1 MRRSPLL
8 VIFFTVFLDLLGFGL
23 VLPLLAKYGREARYG
38 ASDVEIG
45 WLIASY
51 SAMQFLF
58 SPVWG
63 RLSDRV
69 GRRPVLMLSITGS
82 VISHLIFTFA
92 PSLAWLFLSRLLAG
106 VMAANISTAQAYV
119 ADVTAPQDRAKG
131 MGMVGAAVGLG
142 FIFGPMLAI
151 GVGRW
156 GQSGIGLTAAAL
168 SFLDLLLVAGIV
180 PESLPPERRGSAASA
195 EGRLSRMLRALSSP
209 TIGPPIIILFLVT
222 LAFAALEGTITLF
235 LTDRIGDLTPQ
246 GTRVLPEATIGKYL
260 GFMGILVALVQG
272 GLTGR
277 LAKRSGEAPLILA
290 GSVLIAAGLLLLSAG
305 HSPPSILGALAVI
318 ALGQGVNVPSVNGL
332 VSRSA
337 AADQQ
342 GGILGVTQGFSSLA
356 RALGPGAGGWLY
368 GLSPTHTAPYL
379 AGAGIVSLAAILG
392 LATVRSP
399 ARPASAGQ

>member
-38 ASDVEIG
+38 ASDGEIG

-156 GQSGIGLTAAAL
+156 GQSGI
-168 SFLDLLLVAGIV
+168 
-180 PESLPPERRGSAASA
+180 
-195 EGRLSRMLRALSSP
+195 
-209 TIGPPIIILFLVT
+209 
-222 LAFAALEGTITLF
+222 
-235 LTDRIGDLTPQ
+235 
-246 GTRVLPEATIGKYL
+246 
-260 GFMGILVALVQG
+260 
-272 GLTGR
+272 
-277 LAKRSGEAPLILA
+277 
-290 GSVLIAAGLLLLSAG
+290 
-305 HSPPSILGALAVI
+305 
-318 ALGQGVNVPSVNGL
+318 
-332 VSRSA
+332 
-337 AADQQ
+337 
-342 GGILGVTQGFSSLA
+342 
-356 RALGPGAGGWLY
+356 
-368 GLSPTHTAPYL
+368 
-379 AGAGIVSLAAILG
+379 
-392 LATVRSP
+392 
-399 ARPASAGQ
+399 